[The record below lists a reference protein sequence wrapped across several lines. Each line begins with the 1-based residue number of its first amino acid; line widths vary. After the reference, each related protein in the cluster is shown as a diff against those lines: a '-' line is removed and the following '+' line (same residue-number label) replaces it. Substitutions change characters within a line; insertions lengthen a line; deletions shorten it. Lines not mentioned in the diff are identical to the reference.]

1 MAGAGAGAGA
11 RGEAGALG
19 RRGAEGPPCRTAAE
33 MREKWEGLWGAG
45 LAPGDRFDARGPSPA
60 LLARLGG
67 AHGGALGGVEGRR
80 VLVPGCGR
88 GYDLAAFMRAGAAE
102 AVGLEISP
110 TARDAAHE
118 YLQGALEGALRGKA
132 RMELQDFFSEP
143 VFGPEGLGQF
153 DIVYDY
159 TFFCAIDPQLRGLLG
174 AGHGPGRE
182 TRRAAS
188 YAHISGRR
196 CTEPGRGPA
205 LRSDSGRLRGAPPP
219 GGLPDRGTRRR
230 VRRRQPRGS
239 GGDGEVRDLHAGMR
253 VELPPRR
260 ELRGPSVGRGARGGA
275 RGAGRGCGGLDG
287 ERATP

>member
-11 RGEAGALG
+11 RGGAGALG
-19 RRGAEGPPCRTAAE
+19 RRGADGPPCRTAAE

-118 YLQGALEGALRGKA
+118 YLRGALQGALQGKA
-132 RMELQDFFSEP
+132 RVELQDFFSEP

-159 TFFCAIDPQLRGLLG
+159 TFFCAIDPQLRDSW
-174 AGHGPGRE
+174 ARAMARAVKPG
-182 TRRAAS
+182 
-188 YAHISGRR
+188 
-196 CTEPGRGPA
+196 
-205 LRSDSGRLRGAPPP
+205 GRLAALIFPVDAARGRDVGPPFAVTP
-219 GGLPDRGTRRR
+219 ADYEERLHREGFRTEALDD
-230 VRRRQPRGS
+230 VS
-239 GGDGEVRDLHAGMR
+239 GGDSHEGRAGM
-253 VELPPRR
+253 EKF
-260 ELRGPSVGRGARGGA
+260 GIFT
-275 RGAGRGCGGLDG
+275 RGC
-287 ERATP
+287 E